1 MLTSS
6 VNTFDSLSIFPT
18 KDHSKFLWKI
28 SFVSIFSSIYAVYQK
43 HYILALLPAGVFLTS
58 INYWR
63 HPDYSWRRYVDI
75 LFVNF
80 ALIYQTYYAFSH
92 TAEHLDISLVFMGAA
107 AQFYLFGIYFYI
119 MKQYWLSAY
128 CHSGLH
134 LFANI
139 ANIVLY
145 SGKI

>member
-6 VNTFDSLSIFPT
+6 VNTFDTLSIFHS

-28 SFVSIFSSIYAVYQK
+28 SFVSILSSVYAVYRK
-43 HYILALLPAGVFLTS
+43 HYMLAPVPAGVFLTS

-75 LFVNF
+75 IFVNF

-92 TAEHLDISLVFMGAA
+92 TAEHLDIALVFMGAA

-119 MKQYWLSAY
+119 MKRYWLSAY
-128 CHSGLH
+128 FHGGLH

-139 ANIVLY
+139 SNIVLY